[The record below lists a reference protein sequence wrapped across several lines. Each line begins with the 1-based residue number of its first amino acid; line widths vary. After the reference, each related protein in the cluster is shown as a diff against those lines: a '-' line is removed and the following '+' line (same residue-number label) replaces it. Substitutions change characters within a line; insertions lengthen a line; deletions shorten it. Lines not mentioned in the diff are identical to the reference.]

1 MSSADEARQNHHHV
15 TTSLDHHV
23 STCLDFD
30 EMDTP
35 LLGTDEAK
43 ATYTHVQFDEVRAIW
58 LGTDEAKAALF
69 IYSISL
75 LITYVEIS
83 L

>member
-1 MSSADEARQNHHHV
+1 
-15 TTSLDHHV
+15 
-23 STCLDFD
+23 
-30 EMDTP
+30 MDTS

-43 ATYTHVQFDEVRAIW
+43 ATYIHVQFDEVRAIW
-58 LGTDEAKAALF
+58 LGTDEAKATLF

-75 LITYVEIS
+75 LITYVEII

>member
-1 MSSADEARQNHHHV
+1 
-15 TTSLDHHV
+15 
-23 STCLDFD
+23 
-30 EMDTP
+30 MDTP

-58 LGTDEAKAALF
+58 LGTDEAKATLF

-75 LITYVEIS
+75 LITYVEVI